1 VQKQMRTKQI
11 DQIKNDLVRWLHQL
25 SSASNESI
33 IKITESLDTLADPV
47 DRASA
52 QTEMDYTFNRFCR
65 DGLNKGNVLNAL
77 RKIDDGSYGFCEEC
91 EEEIPIKRLK
101 AIPDA
106 RYCITCQAEIEKV
119 TA

>member
-1 VQKQMRTKQI
+1 MHLQMESKEI
-11 DQIKNDLVRWLHQL
+11 ADIKNDLVQWLDDF
-25 SSASNESI
+25 SATSNESI
-33 IKITESLDTLADPV
+33 LKLTESLDTLADPV
-47 DRASA
+47 DRALA

-65 DGLNKGNVLNAL
+65 IGLIKKNVLNAL
-77 RKIDDGSYGFCEEC
+77 KKIDDGSYGICEEC

-106 RYCITCQAEIEKV
+106 RYCISCQAEMEKV